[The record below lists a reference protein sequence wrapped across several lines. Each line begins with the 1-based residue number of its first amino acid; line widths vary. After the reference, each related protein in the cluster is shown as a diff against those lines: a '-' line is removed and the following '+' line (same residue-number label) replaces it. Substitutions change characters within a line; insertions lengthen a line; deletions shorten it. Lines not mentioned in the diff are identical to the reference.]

1 VPRLAEPSAIEIRP
15 SVEPGG
21 LRPPQHTAQRKAP
34 PDPKVLEGMVRDPQG
49 RPLADYPVT
58 IIHDASPGTDSPG
71 PAWSTRTRGDGM
83 FVVQLPA
90 PGRFQVHAGTLE
102 SQAGPLVFAS
112 LPVLDWHAPL
122 ELRADRTSSVEL
134 TLVPALDAV
143 PAGAL
148 VEIRPQGDP
157 STALRVVT
165 DAHGVARFDDIL
177 SGVWFV
183 TARTAAGC
191 CESAPVTL
199 LPGSNK
205 VSVAL
210 VRVLGR

>member
-1 VPRLAEPSAIEIRP
+1 MRGTIDSRRRPKAAAERGRLRLAVAGLLSAVGACVLLCADPDDGSAPVSLVAPPSSLAADLPERAQLMVPRTVPRLAEPSAIEIRP

-90 PGRFQVHAGTLE
+90 P
-102 SQAGPLVFAS
+102 
-112 LPVLDWHAPL
+112 
-122 ELRADRTSSVEL
+122 
-134 TLVPALDAV
+134 
-143 PAGAL
+143 
-148 VEIRPQGDP
+148 
-157 STALRVVT
+157 
-165 DAHGVARFDDIL
+165 
-177 SGVWFV
+177 
-183 TARTAAGC
+183 
-191 CESAPVTL
+191 
-199 LPGSNK
+199 
-205 VSVAL
+205 
-210 VRVLGR
+210 